1 MSEAEMKKEL
11 FQAIDVRKEEL
22 LRIADYIC
30 DNPEVGLKEYKA
42 SVFLSEYLRQ
52 NGFSVELG
60 VGGLDTAFR
69 AVWENGTG
77 GPSIGFLCEYDA
89 LEGIGHGCGH
99 HLQGPSVVG
108 AAVALRETLSPEQ
121 ACTIVIYGTPA
132 EETEGGK
139 IIMLE
144 NGCFRDID
152 IAMMMH
158 ASSSGTG
165 VDLRTLALSTL
176 AVEYRGKSAHA
187 AIHPED
193 GRSALDALLLAFHG
207 IECLR
212 EHVPD
217 DVRVHYAITDG
228 GMPANAVPA
237 HAAAQIIARSY
248 DRVALENVLA
258 RIKKIL
264 DGAGLMTETEYTL
277 KRGRD
282 IDNSIPVPELNA
294 LLMKNAELAG
304 APKLAPPRQ
313 KTGSTD
319 FGNVCYVI
327 PGACI
332 RVSSDGD
339 IPVPGHSREAAA
351 QGKSKENHD
360 AVLYAGK
367 ILAATAYELI
377 SEPEKLAQIRKAF
390 AERKMPQGK

>member
-99 HLQGPSVVG
+99 HLQGPSVAG
-108 AAVALRETLSPEQ
+108 AAVALRETFSPEQ
-121 ACTIVIYGTPA
+121 PCTIVIYGTPA

>member
-99 HLQGPSVVG
+99 HLQGPSVAG

-121 ACTIVIYGTPA
+121 PCTIVIYGTPA

-217 DVRVHYAITDG
+217 DVRVHYAVTDG

-377 SEPEKLAQIRKAF
+377 SEPEKLTQIRKAF

>member
-11 FQAIDVRKEEL
+11 FQTIDVRKEEL

>member
-99 HLQGPSVVG
+99 HLQGPSVAG
-108 AAVALRETLSPEQ
+108 AAVALRETLSSEQ
-121 ACTIVIYGTPA
+121 PCTIVIYGTPA

>member
-1 MSEAEMKKEL
+1 
-11 FQAIDVRKEEL
+11 
-22 LRIADYIC
+22 
-30 DNPEVGLKEYKA
+30 
-42 SVFLSEYLRQ
+42 
-52 NGFSVELG
+52 
-60 VGGLDTAFR
+60 
-69 AVWENGTG
+69 
-77 GPSIGFLCEYDA
+77 
-89 LEGIGHGCGH
+89 
-99 HLQGPSVVG
+99 
-108 AAVALRETLSPEQ
+108 
-121 ACTIVIYGTPA
+121 
-132 EETEGGK
+132 
-139 IIMLE
+139 MLE

-313 KTGSTD
+313 KPDLQILET
-319 FGNVCYVI
+319 
-327 PGACI
+327 
-332 RVSSDGD
+332 
-339 IPVPGHSREAAA
+339 
-351 QGKSKENHD
+351 
-360 AVLYAGK
+360 YA
-367 ILAATAYELI
+367 
-377 SEPEKLAQIRKAF
+377 
-390 AERKMPQGK
+390 M

>member
-282 IDNSIPVPELNA
+282 IDNTIPVPELNA

>member
-377 SEPEKLAQIRKAF
+377 SEPEKLAQIRKAI